1 MRVAPS
7 ALRVMLTSRVPLGDS
22 TLPVHFPVMSAANMV
37 ADRAIVPSSVNS
49 FVILMVLPLAIPVWL
64 PSIHVAGT
72 DILTAR
78 MRVICLIAL
87 LGAGLAAQD
96 GWKPLFNGKDLA
108 GWEIK
113 GDGKWT
119 VLADGTLLGRAV
131 SGEKNPFGT
140 AWPVA
145 LTEKQY
151 LDWRQTQSWLYTL
164 AEFGEF
170 DLHVEYMTPAG
181 GNSGISIR
189 DHTRGKFAIGPSPD
203 YTKTPGHQ
211 GYEIQ
216 IVNGVKTKYPSGSV
230 YLFAPATFGF
240 EKESDWN
247 SLDIASRNDVIR
259 VSLNGREA
267 ASFGGDPERP
277 KTGPIGLQ
285 LHDRFNMIMFR
296 NIRIREVRR

>member
-1 MRVAPS
+1 MLLVALCGFS
-7 ALRVMLTSRVPLGDS
+7 AT
-22 TLPVHFPVMSAANMV
+22 
-37 ADRAIVPSSVNS
+37 
-49 FVILMVLPLAIPVWL
+49 
-64 PSIHVAGT
+64 
-72 DILTAR
+72 
-78 MRVICLIAL
+78 
-87 LGAGLAAQD
+87 AQD
-96 GWKPLFNGKDLA
+96 GWTPLFNGKNLD

-119 VLADGTLLGRAV
+119 VLANGVLNAQAV

-140 AWPVA
+140 SWPVT

-151 LDWRQTQSWLYTL
+151 TDWRQTQSWLYTV
-164 AEFGEF
+164 AEYGEF

-189 DHTRGKFAIGPSPD
+189 DHTRAKFAIGPSPD

-216 IVNGVKTKYPSGSV
+216 IINGVKTKYPSGSV

-240 EKESDWN
+240 EKVSDWN
-247 SLDIASRNDVIR
+247 TLDISSRNDMIR
-259 VSLNGREA
+259 VSLNGHPV
-267 ASFGGDPERP
+267 ASFAGDPARP

-285 LHDRFNMIMFR
+285 LHDRFNMIQFR
-296 NIRIREVRR
+296 NLRIRTVGK